1 MIRYERW
8 KIVAIFLVCFGA
20 ILYALPNVLPPS
32 FLGALPSWLP
42 VRQVPLGLDLRGGSH
57 LLLEID
63 MKAVRADQLN
73 QLVENLRVALRVE
86 RVGYSDLQLSG
97 DTVTFKLREQADRDR
112 IVGIIRKADQNVTPT
127 VAADGTVSVAIPD
140 KVMEDKRRA
149 AIEQSLE
156 IVRRRIDESGT
167 REPNIQIQGQD
178 RILVQLPGVDDPE
191 RIKALLGKTAKL
203 AFRLVDQ
210 RASSEDLAAGRAPP
224 GSEILYQQDSK
235 LPGSPKYPIAV
246 QRRVIISGEN
256 LVDSQPSFNNAEP
269 VVTFKF
275 DGVGSRRF
283 GEATTENVGKP
294 FAIVLDNQV
303 ISAPN
308 IREPILGGSGII
320 TGGFTT
326 QAAQDLALL
335 LRAGALPAPLTVL
348 EERTVG
354 PGLGADSIAAGIN
367 ASILGLILVAGF
379 MLLAYGLFGIFANI
393 ALIFNMAIIMSA
405 LAALGATLTLPG
417 IAGIVLTMGMAVDA
431 NVLIYERMRE
441 EVRNGRSVVSAI
453 DAGFKRAFGTIFDSN
468 FTHLIAAFLMF
479 SLGSGPVRGFA
490 VTLAIGVATSLF
502 TAVTVTRYLV
512 VLWLQ
517 TRPKAL
523 PI

>member
-8 KIVAIFLVCFGA
+8 KIIAIFLVCFGA
-20 ILYALPNVLPPS
+20 IFYSLPNFLPPS
-32 FLGALPSWLP
+32 VTNQIQSWLP
-42 VRQVPLGLDLRGGSH
+42 VKTVPLGLDLRGGSH
-57 LLLEID
+57 LLLEVD

-73 QLVENLRVALRVE
+73 QLVENLRVTLRNE
-86 RVGYSDLQLSG
+86 RVGYSDLQSSG
-97 DTVTFKLREQADRDR
+97 DTVTFRLREAADRTR
-112 IVGIIRKADQNVTPT
+112 AAEIVRKADANVQAA
-127 VAADGTVSVAIPD
+127 VNADGLVTVTIPE
-140 KVMEDKRRA
+140 KVIEDKRKS

-167 REPNIQIQGQD
+167 REPNIQIQGKD

-191 RIKALLGKTAKL
+191 RNKALLGKTAKL
-203 AFRLVDQ
+203 TFRLVDL
-210 RASSEDLAAGRAPP
+210 RATPEDLAAGRAPT

-235 LPGSPKYPIAV
+235 TPGAQKQPIAV
-246 QRRVIISGEN
+246 QRRVIISGES
-256 LVDSQPSFNNAEP
+256 LVDSQPSFSNGEP
-269 VVTFKF
+269 VVSFKF
-275 DGVGSRRF
+275 DSVGARRF
-283 GEATTENVGKP
+283 GETTTENVNKP

-320 TGGFTT
+320 TGGFSV
-326 QAAQDLALL
+326 QGAQDLALL

-354 PGLGADSIAAGIN
+354 PGLGADSINAGIN
-367 ASILGLILVAGF
+367 ASILGLVLVAGF

-393 ALIFNMAIIMSA
+393 ALIFNLAIIMTA

-441 EVRNGRSVVSAI
+441 EVRNGRSVISAI

-517 TRPKAL
+517 SLPKAL